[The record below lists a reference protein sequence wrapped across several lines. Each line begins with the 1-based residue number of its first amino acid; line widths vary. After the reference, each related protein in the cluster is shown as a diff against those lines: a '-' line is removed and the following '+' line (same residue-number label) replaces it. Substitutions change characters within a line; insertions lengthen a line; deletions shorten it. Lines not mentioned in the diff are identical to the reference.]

1 MGAAGYYLKISNKI
15 DDKIDDK
22 TDDQIDDKID
32 DKIYDKID
40 DKNKMSVWRDKFSS
54 AMFINLFRFKEYLNL

>member
-15 DDKIDDK
+15 DDKVDDK
-22 TDDQIDDKID
+22 TDDQID
-32 DKIYDKID
+32 DKID

-54 AMFINLFRFKEYLNL
+54 AMFINLFRFNKQVLNI